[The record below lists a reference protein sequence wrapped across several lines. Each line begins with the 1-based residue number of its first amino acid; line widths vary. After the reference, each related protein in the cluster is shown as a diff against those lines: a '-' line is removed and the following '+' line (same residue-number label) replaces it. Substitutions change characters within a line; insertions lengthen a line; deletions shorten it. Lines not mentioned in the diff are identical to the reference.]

1 MSDSFDYDKALENP
15 ALAFDTPEAVLTQ
28 AGLSVVQKIEI
39 LRRWKFDATEIAD
52 AEGEGMPD
60 DKPLL
65 ERRVALA
72 LETLTDGGDAERL
85 RPAK

>member
-1 MSDSFDYDKALENP
+1 MAKEPEMSNSFDYDKALANP
-15 ALAFDTPEAVLTQ
+15 ALAFDTPEALLSQ
-28 AGLSVVQKIEI
+28 PGLSDAQKIEI

-52 AEGEGMPD
+52 AEGEGMQG

-72 LETLTDGGDAERL
+72 LETLTG
-85 RPAK
+85 

>member
-1 MSDSFDYDKALENP
+1 MSDPLDYDKALENP

-28 AGLSVVQKIEI
+28 AELSDAQKIEI

-52 AEGEGMPD
+52 AEGEGMES
-60 DKPLL
+60 DKPLM

-72 LETLTDGGDAERL
+72 LESLTDGNDVE
-85 RPAK
+85 PS